1 MSSSIE
7 NRAPLLDYR
16 LVEYMMSISKIKKNK
31 NGIKSIY
38 KKIVRNILPDNIV
51 KAKKSGPTL
60 PIALWLKEDKNF
72 KNQMIK
78 YIKDN
83 ILYIEQLLSKDLAN
97 SILKDEINSTDNN
110 FLIRFRVFCLIIWF
124 KIKIEQSIKDPTI
137 SLEKVFKNN

>member
-1 MSSSIE
+1 
-7 NRAPLLDYR
+7 
-16 LVEYMMSISKIKKNK
+16 
-31 NGIKSIY
+31 
-38 KKIVRNILPDNIV
+38 
-51 KAKKSGPTL
+51 
-60 PIALWLKEDKNF
+60 
-72 KNQMIK
+72 MIK

-97 SILKDEINSTDNN
+97 SILQDEINSTDNN